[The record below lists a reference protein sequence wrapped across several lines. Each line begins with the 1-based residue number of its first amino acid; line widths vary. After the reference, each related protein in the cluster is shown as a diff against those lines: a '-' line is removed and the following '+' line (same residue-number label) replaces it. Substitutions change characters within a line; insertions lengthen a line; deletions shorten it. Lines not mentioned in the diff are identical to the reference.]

1 MSATESDATAAV
13 QCLTCSRLDMR
24 SHPTWAVNGL
34 GRCLLQKQAGNFVSV
49 MWRRKCEKYTAAG
62 DAPVA
67 IRRRV
72 LA

>member
-49 MWRRKCEKYTAAG
+49 MLRRKCEKYTAAG